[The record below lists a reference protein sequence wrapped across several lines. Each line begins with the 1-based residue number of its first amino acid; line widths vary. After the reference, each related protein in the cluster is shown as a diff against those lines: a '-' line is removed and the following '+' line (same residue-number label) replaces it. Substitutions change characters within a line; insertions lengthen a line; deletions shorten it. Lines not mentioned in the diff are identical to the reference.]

1 MGLDEQVHR
10 VRTRGDFVEFL
21 SSALADLR
29 TRPEDWENST
39 LENFLEAWG
48 AWVGAMPGWCVNRGE
63 EVPDQPDWHLLAGM
77 VMAAR
82 IYE

>member
-1 MGLDEQVHR
+1 MGLHESVHR
-10 VRTRGDFVEFL
+10 VRSREDFAEFL
-21 SSALADLR
+21 SDALIDLR
-29 TRPEDWENST
+29 EHPEDWENST

-48 AWVGAMPGWCVNRGE
+48 AWVGDMPGWCANRGE
-63 EVPDQPDWHLLAGM
+63 AIPEQPDWHLLAGM

>member
-1 MGLDEQVHR
+1 MDLDDQADS
-10 VRTRGDFVEFL
+10 VRTREDFVQFL
-21 SSALADLR
+21 ADALADLQN
-29 TRPEDWENST
+29 RPEDWENVT

-48 AWVGAMPGWCVNRGE
+48 AWVGSMPGWCKNQGKE
-63 EVPDQPDWHLLAGM
+63 LPDQPDWNLLAAM